1 MFDLK
6 NCTDEA
12 SYYWNEISVTFMKT
26 LLIIGLVMTLFAAS
40 TALGDDKTKAK
51 ELEKTKT
58 PTVDKAKKVQSA
70 SADQKG
76 GTFLIGSYIKHNIR
90 RSGQITDGPN
100 QVLVIDRKAVEES
113 GASDLR
119 QLLSRQGVH

>member
-1 MFDLK
+1 
-6 NCTDEA
+6 
-12 SYYWNEISVTFMKT
+12 MKILLATVLT
-26 LLIIGLVMTLFAAS
+26 LGLFAAS
-40 TALGDDKTKAK
+40 NALGCDKTKGK
-51 ELEKTKT
+51 DTEKTKT
-58 PTVDKAKKVQSA
+58 TSVDKEKKVQTA

-76 GTFLIGSYIKHNIR
+76 GTLMTGSYIKHNIR

-100 QVLVIDRKAVEES
+100 QVLVLDQKAVSES

>member
-1 MFDLK
+1 
-6 NCTDEA
+6 
-12 SYYWNEISVTFMKT
+12 MKT
-26 LLIIGLVMTLFAAS
+26 VLTIALATTLFAAS
-40 TALGDDKTKAK
+40 SAFGCDKTKTKAT
-51 ELEKTKT
+51 EKTKT
-58 PTVDKAKKVQSA
+58 TAVDKAKKVESA
-70 SADQKG
+70 STDQKG
-76 GTFLIGSYIKHNIR
+76 GTLLTGSYIKHNIR

>member
-1 MFDLK
+1 
-6 NCTDEA
+6 
-12 SYYWNEISVTFMKT
+12 MKT
-26 LLIIGLVMTLFAAS
+26 LLIIALTMTLFAAS
-40 TALGDDKTKAK
+40 TALACDKTKTK
-51 ELEKTKT
+51 DTEKPKAT
-58 PTVDKAKKVQSA
+58 TVDKAKKVEPVST
-70 SADQKG
+70 DQKG
-76 GTFLIGSYIKHNIR
+76 GTLLTGSYIRHNIR